1 MEERRPDPESILDRI
16 RKEDARKREGQLKI
30 FFGSAPG
37 VGKTYAMLE
46 GAQQK
51 LAEGIDLIAG
61 LVETHG
67 RKETEALLAGLEII
81 PRRSAEY
88 HGTTLTEFDIDEALK
103 RKPALIL
110 VDELAH
116 TNAPG
121 SRHKKRWQ
129 DIYELLGAGISVYTT
144 VNVQHLE
151 SLNDV
156 VAQITGIKVR
166 ETVPDFLL
174 DRADEIELVDIPPE
188 DLLQR
193 LKEGKV
199 YVPDLAAKAR
209 QNFFRKGNLLALRE
223 LALRRTAERV
233 DEQMQSYREVEGVK
247 EVWPAAERILVCVGP
262 NPLSIRLIRAAKRM
276 AAGLRAEWLA
286 VYVEAPHKVKPSEND
301 LKQLAEHMRLA
312 ESLGAETVTLSSPKA
327 SEEILTYARDRNVT
341 KIIVGKPTHPRWK
354 DKLFGS
360 MLDELVR
367 GSGDIDVYV
376 ISGDV
381 GEPIPQPAEKPRK
394 RKTPARDWYLSIAT
408 VGACTGIAAL
418 MFPYVAIADLAM
430 VYLLGIVFTTGQTG
444 KGPSFLATL
453 LSVAAFDFFF
463 VPPRYSF
470 YVNSPGY
477 LVTFAVM
484 FAVGFVMS
492 RLTLRVRQQANSA
505 RQGERRT
512 AALYSLSR
520 KLVHERGIDHLS
532 AIAIKHIGEVFSSRV
547 IVLIP
552 NERGQLTAPVTG
564 PATFALDQKEMGV
577 AQWTFNHRQ
586 RAGHG
591 TDTLSG
597 AKALYLPL
605 AAASR
610 TIGVIGVMPS
620 HLDTPINQEQ
630 LHLLES
636 FADQIAMAIDRSVLG
651 QEAQQALLKA
661 ETEAL
666 RNTLLSSVSHDLRTP
681 LAAITGAATALLQQ
695 DIALNQQG
703 RQELVKTIHEEAV
716 HLNEIIRNVL
726 DMTRLETRAITVK
739 KEWQSIEEIVG
750 VVLNRLSDKL
760 TSRDLRVN
768 IPVDIPLVPF
778 DPLLIEQ
785 VLMNLLDNAIKYT
798 PVDTPI
804 ELRAESKKDSV
815 LIEVADRGPGISKDD
830 KERIFEKFVRGSATG
845 GGIGLGLTICR
856 AIINAHGGQIWA
868 EDRSGGGAIF
878 RFTLPLE
885 GEAPMPD
892 PEEEVEARNA

>member
-1 MEERRPDPESILDRI
+1 MEERRPDPELILSRI
-16 RKEDARKREGQLKI
+16 RQETERSREGQLKI
-30 FFGSAPG
+30 FFGAAPG
-37 VGKTYAMLE
+37 VGKTYAML
-46 GAQQK
+46 GAAQQK
-51 LAEGIDLIAG
+51 LSEGFDVVVG

-67 RKETEALLAGLEII
+67 RKETEALLAGLEVI
-81 PRRSAEY
+81 PRRAVEY
-88 HGTTLTEFDIDEALK
+88 HGTTLTELDVDAALK
-103 RKPALIL
+103 RKPMLIL

-116 TNAPG
+116 TNATG

-156 VAQITGIKVR
+156 VTQITGITMR

-174 DRADEIELVDIPPE
+174 DRADEIELVDLPPD

-199 YVPDLAAKAR
+199 YVPDLAATAR

-233 DEQMQSYREVEGVK
+233 DEQMQSYREVKGVK

-262 NPLSIRLIRAAKRM
+262 NPRSIRLIRAGKRM

-301 LKQLAEHMRLA
+301 LRQLAEHMRLA
-312 ESLGAETVTLSSPKA
+312 ESLGAETVTLSGQKA

-376 ISGDV
+376 ISGDI
-381 GEPIPQPAEKPRK
+381 GEPVPQLAEKARK
-394 RKTPARDWYLSIAT
+394 RKTPARAWYLSIVT
-408 VGACTGIAAL
+408 VGVCTGIAAL

-430 VYLLGIVFTTGQTG
+430 VYLLGIVFTTSQTG

-463 VPPRYSF
+463 VPHRYSF
-470 YVNSPGY
+470 YVASPGY
-477 LVTFAVM
+477 LITFAVM
-484 FAVGFVMS
+484 FSVGFVMS
-492 RLTLRVRQQANSA
+492 RLTLRVREQANSA

-512 AALYSLSR
+512 AALYNLSR
-520 KLVHERGIDHLS
+520 KLVHERGIENLS
-532 AIAIKHIGEVFSSRV
+532 AIAIKHIGEVFSSQV
-547 IVLIP
+547 VVLIP
-552 NERGQLTAPVTG
+552 DERGQLITPVTG
-564 PATFALDQKEMGV
+564 PVTFALDQKEMGV
-577 AQWTFNHRQ
+577 AQWAFNHRR

-591 TDTLSG
+591 SDTLSG

-605 AAASR
+605 VAASR
-610 TIGVIGVMPS
+610 TVGVIGVMPS
-620 HLDTPINQEQ
+620 HPGDLLNPEQ
-630 LHLLES
+630 IHLIES
-636 FADQIAMAIDRSVLG
+636 FANQIAMAIDRALLG

-661 ETEAL
+661 ETETL

-695 DIALNQQG
+695 DIALDQQG
-703 RQELVKTIHEEAV
+703 RLELVKTIYEEVV

-726 DMTRLETRAITVK
+726 DMTRLETKAITVK

-750 VVLNRLSDKL
+750 VVLNRLSDKIAGRAVNV
-760 TSRDLRVN
+760 SIPADL
-768 IPVDIPLVPF
+768 PLVPF
-778 DPLLIEQ
+778 DSLLIEQ
-785 VLMNLLDNAIKYT
+785 VLMNLLDNAVKYT
-798 PVDTPI
+798 PANTPI
-804 ELRAESKKDSV
+804 DLKAGSKKDSV
-815 LIEVADRGPGISKDD
+815 LIEVADRGAGIPKGDEE
-830 KERIFEKFVRGSATG
+830 KIFEKFVRGVATG

-856 AIINAHGGQIWA
+856 AIINAHGGEIWA
-868 EDRSGGGAIF
+868 ENRPGGGALF
-878 RFTLPLE
+878 RFTLPFA
-885 GEAPMPD
+885 GEAPMLD
-892 PEEEVEARNA
+892 LEKEMESRDG